1 MSSRPKITRKVYR
14 TRLLVE
20 ELESRLAPAAVAG
33 NDLLWKTYTAA
44 DAFKL
49 HSNPGANQVIYLDFD
64 GATVAGTP
72 WNTSANGGNPFTALE
87 WSMDGNRSAF
97 SAVELAK
104 IIDMWRMAS
113 EDFAPF
119 NIDVTTQ
126 DPGLE
131 SLRKTSASDT
141 KWGKHVIIGPVP
153 TTSTPSFWAGAG
165 GIAWVGSFNDA
176 IDNPVFVFN
185 GDSSANPEDSLPDTI
200 SHEVG
205 HTFGL
210 SHDGTATM
218 SYYPG
223 HGTGATGWGPIMGAP
238 FGQNLTQWSR
248 DTYPGANNPE
258 DDLAK
263 ITTGH
268 GFTYRVDDYGNTA
281 ASGKTIN
288 LPLQAALNTTYGL
301 IEKNTDVDYLRF
313 YANPGTVN
321 IHIDP
326 LFIGPNLDIIAELHS
341 PTGALLA
348 TSNPAA
354 TLDASFSM
362 NVSAAGI
369 YSIKISG
376 TGLPGATG
384 YPKYGSLGSYRV
396 TGTVEPYIPPGS
408 AFRALNPIRWAYNA
422 ATGIQSGYITVA
434 NATSAPFIGTF
445 TIELTIPTNISVTI
459 PNSTRVGNKI
469 TITVKGTL
477 SSTSQFRIF
486 VQVSNPGHVAL
497 ATGFNTWVTKI
508 EAAV

>member
-1 MSSRPKITRKVYR
+1 MSFRPPITRISR
-14 TRLLVE
+14 TRLFVE

-33 NDLLWKTYTAA
+33 NDLLWKTYTPA
-44 DAFKL
+44 DTFKL
-49 HSNPGANQVIYLDFD
+49 HSNPGVNQVIYLDFD
-64 GATVAGTP
+64 GATVSGTQ
-72 WNTSANGGNPFTALE
+72 WNTDANGGSAFTVPE

-97 SAVELAK
+97 SAAEQAK
-104 IIDMWRMAS
+104 IVDLWRMVA

-131 SLRKTSASDT
+131 SLRKTSSSDT
-141 KWGKHVIIGPVP
+141 KWGMHVILGPVP
-153 TTSTPSFWAGAG
+153 TTSNSSFWAGAG
-165 GIAWVGSFNDA
+165 GIAYLNSFNDN
-176 IDNPVFVFN
+176 IDTPCFVFN
-185 GDSSANPEDSLPDTI
+185 GDSSGTPEDSLPVSV

-210 SHDGTATM
+210 SHDGTA
-218 SYYPG
+218 SLGYYSG
-223 HGTGATGWGPIMGAP
+223 HGSGATGWGPIMGAP

-263 ITTGH
+263 IATGH
-268 GFTYRVDDYGNTA
+268 GFSYRPDDYSNTSGA
-281 ASGKTIN
+281 GKTIN
-288 LPLQAALNTTYGL
+288 LPLQASLKTTYGL
-301 IEKNTDVDYLRF
+301 IERNTDVDYLRF
-313 YANPGTVN
+313 YANPGPLS
-321 IHIDP
+321 IQIDP
-326 LFIGPNLDIIAELHS
+326 LFVGPNLDILAELYAPS
-341 PTGALLA
+341 GALVA
-348 TSNPAA
+348 SSNPAA

-362 NVSAAGI
+362 NVSEAGL
-369 YSIKISG
+369 YSLKITG

-396 TGTVEPYIPPGS
+396 TGTVEPYIPAAS
-408 AFRALNPIRWAYNA
+408 AFRAVNPARWTYNA
-422 ATGIQSGYITVA
+422 VTGIQSGYITIS

-445 TIELTIPTNISVTI
+445 TIELTIPSNITVTI

-469 TITVKGTL
+469 SITIRGTL
-477 SSTSQFRIF
+477 SSTSPFRIF

-497 ATGFNTWVTKI
+497 ATGFHTWVTKI